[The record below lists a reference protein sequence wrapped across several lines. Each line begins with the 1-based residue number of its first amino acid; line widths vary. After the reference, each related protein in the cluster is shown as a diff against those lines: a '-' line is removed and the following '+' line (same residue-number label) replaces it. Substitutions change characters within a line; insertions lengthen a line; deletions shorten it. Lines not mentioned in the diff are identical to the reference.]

1 MWFRTGVSPEDLLR
15 EAVLMVIE
23 ERFGPPP
30 SEMKPAVRALVE
42 RADRQQVLERVLT
55 ATSLA
60 ELLADEV

>member
-1 MWFRTGVSPEDLLR
+1 
-15 EAVLMVIE
+15 MVIE